1 MPERGSLHPITQITN
16 RICDI
21 FSQMG
26 FDVVEGPEVES
37 DYYNFEALNI
47 PKNHPARDMQDTF
60 YVSDNVVL
68 RTHTSPTQ
76 PRVMEKQQPPVRI
89 IAPGKVYRC
98 DSDLTH
104 TPMFHQ
110 VEGLLVDRK
119 VSFSDLKGILTAFV
133 HQMFD
138 EQTTLRF
145 RPSFFPFTEPSAEVD
160 IRCVICRGKG
170 CRVCSH
176 TGWLEVLGS
185 GMVHPAVFE
194 NVGYDTSRYTG
205 FAFGMGVERIAMLK
219 YGLSTISGAISTT
232 IMPIPESILT
242 ECSFEPMKVSLSW
255 LNEYVPI
262 TLEVSALADALTMAG
277 LEVEAVE
284 DRYAFLETV
293 VVGKVTEVLPHP
305 NADRLKLCRVD
316 SGSETATVVCGA
328 PNVATG
334 MNAPLARVGTRL
346 PNGAVLQE
354 TVIRGE
360 TSAGMLCS
368 EKELELGADGS
379 GLMVLDSDCGR
390 ASSERGALPFRFYP
404 GDRSDTQPPR
414 LSEHDR
420 GGPRDCR
427 HPGRGLELS

>member
-1 MPERGSLHPITQITN
+1 MENTIEQIYADAIKDLDAAADAETIHRLATQYLGRKGRITGYLRTISSLPQAERPQAGKRANAIKRQLEDLVAAALDRVAGGPDEGADRIDVSLPGRMPEKGSLHPITQITN
-16 RICDI
+16 RICSI

-60 YVSDNVVL
+60 YISDSVVL

-76 PRVMEKQQPPVRI
+76 PRVMEKQPPPVRM

-110 VEGLLVDRK
+110 VEGLLVDRH
-119 VSFSDLKGILTAFV
+119 VSFSDLKGTLTAFV

-138 EQTTLRF
+138 DRTTLRF

-219 YGLSTISGAISTT
+219 YGIDDIR
-232 IMPIPESILT
+232 
-242 ECSFEPMKVSLSW
+242 
-255 LNEYVPI
+255 
-262 TLEVSALADALTMAG
+262 
-277 LEVEAVE
+277 
-284 DRYAFLETV
+284 RYFDNDYRFL
-293 VVGKVTEVLPHP
+293 
-305 NADRLKLCRVD
+305 R
-316 SGSETATVVCGA
+316 
-328 PNVATG
+328 
-334 MNAPLARVGTRL
+334 
-346 PNGAVLQE
+346 Q
-354 TVIRGE
+354 
-360 TSAGMLCS
+360 
-368 EKELELGADGS
+368 
-379 GLMVLDSDCGR
+379 
-390 ASSERGALPFRFYP
+390 F
-404 GDRSDTQPPR
+404 
-414 LSEHDR
+414 
-420 GGPRDCR
+420 
-427 HPGRGLELS
+427 

>member
-1 MPERGSLHPITQITN
+1 VENTIERIYADAMEALASASDAEAVNELSIEYLGRKGRITHYLRNISSLPAEQRPQAGKRANEIKRSLDEEFKGVLTRMANMSNAATDRIDVSLPGRVPKKGSLHPITQITN

-26 FDVVEGPEVES
+26 FEVVEGPEVES

-76 PRVMEKQQPPVRI
+76 PRVMEKQSPPVRI

-110 VEGLLVDRK
+110 VEGLLVDSH
-119 VSFSDLKGILTAFV
+119 VSFADLKGTLTAFI

-138 EQTTLRF
+138 DMTTLRF

-176 TGWLEVLGS
+176 TGWLEILGS

-194 NVGYDTSRYTG
+194 NIGYDTRRYTG

-219 YGLSTISGAISTT
+219 YGIDDIR
-232 IMPIPESILT
+232 
-242 ECSFEPMKVSLSW
+242 
-255 LNEYVPI
+255 
-262 TLEVSALADALTMAG
+262 
-277 LEVEAVE
+277 
-284 DRYAFLETV
+284 RYFDNDYRFL
-293 VVGKVTEVLPHP
+293 
-305 NADRLKLCRVD
+305 R
-316 SGSETATVVCGA
+316 
-328 PNVATG
+328 
-334 MNAPLARVGTRL
+334 
-346 PNGAVLQE
+346 Q
-354 TVIRGE
+354 
-360 TSAGMLCS
+360 
-368 EKELELGADGS
+368 
-379 GLMVLDSDCGR
+379 
-390 ASSERGALPFRFYP
+390 F
-404 GDRSDTQPPR
+404 
-414 LSEHDR
+414 
-420 GGPRDCR
+420 
-427 HPGRGLELS
+427 

>member
-1 MPERGSLHPITQITN
+1 VPEKGSLHPITRITN
-16 RICDI
+16 RICGI

-26 FDVVEGPEVES
+26 FDVVEGPEVET

-76 PRVMEKQQPPVRI
+76 PRVMEKTTPPVRI

-110 VEGLLVDRK
+110 VEGLLVDRHI
-119 VSFSDLKGILTAFV
+119 SFADLKGTLTAFV

-138 EQTTLRF
+138 DETTLRF

-176 TGWLEVLGS
+176 TGWLEILGS

-194 NVGYDTSRYTG
+194 NVGYDTSQYTG

-219 YGLSTISGAISTT
+219 FGIDDIRRYFDNDYRFLSQ
-232 IMPIPESILT
+232 
-242 ECSFEPMKVSLSW
+242 F
-255 LNEYVPI
+255 
-262 TLEVSALADALTMAG
+262 
-277 LEVEAVE
+277 
-284 DRYAFLETV
+284 
-293 VVGKVTEVLPHP
+293 
-305 NADRLKLCRVD
+305 
-316 SGSETATVVCGA
+316 
-328 PNVATG
+328 
-334 MNAPLARVGTRL
+334 
-346 PNGAVLQE
+346 
-354 TVIRGE
+354 
-360 TSAGMLCS
+360 
-368 EKELELGADGS
+368 
-379 GLMVLDSDCGR
+379 
-390 ASSERGALPFRFYP
+390 
-404 GDRSDTQPPR
+404 
-414 LSEHDR
+414 
-420 GGPRDCR
+420 
-427 HPGRGLELS
+427 

>member
-1 MPERGSLHPITQITN
+1 
-16 RICDI
+16 
-21 FSQMG
+21 MG
-26 FDVVEGPEVES
+26 FDVVEGPEVET

-76 PRVMEKQQPPVRI
+76 PRVMEKQPPPVRI
-89 IAPGKVYRC
+89 VAPGKVYRC

-110 VEGLLVDRK
+110 VEGLLVDREI
-119 VSFSDLKGILTAFV
+119 SFADLKGTLTAFI

-138 EQTTLRF
+138 DQTTLRF

-219 YGLSTISGAISTT
+219 YGIDDIRRYFDNDYRFLSQ
-232 IMPIPESILT
+232 
-242 ECSFEPMKVSLSW
+242 F
-255 LNEYVPI
+255 
-262 TLEVSALADALTMAG
+262 
-277 LEVEAVE
+277 
-284 DRYAFLETV
+284 
-293 VVGKVTEVLPHP
+293 
-305 NADRLKLCRVD
+305 
-316 SGSETATVVCGA
+316 
-328 PNVATG
+328 
-334 MNAPLARVGTRL
+334 
-346 PNGAVLQE
+346 
-354 TVIRGE
+354 
-360 TSAGMLCS
+360 
-368 EKELELGADGS
+368 
-379 GLMVLDSDCGR
+379 
-390 ASSERGALPFRFYP
+390 
-404 GDRSDTQPPR
+404 
-414 LSEHDR
+414 
-420 GGPRDCR
+420 
-427 HPGRGLELS
+427 